1 MDARARRRQR
11 THARASLVHRAYFF
25 INASARARRSPA
37 DAISSV
43 RPSVRSFVRAFP
55 RVVRVRSRALLLESR
70 SRVTTDALERRERA
84 RARAATT
91 NDDRPTDR
99 PTTDDRP
106 TRGKC
111 QMSEYTYLYCTLK
124 TTKYPYRIH
133 TSHMGIYTL
142 HYGPRTHRARTRALE
157 PKGFDKPLD
166 RIDRRHTHAR
176 AMASTSF
183 ARFATHSR
191 AVDRRR
197 APRRHARGSFGVTRA
212 EAETAGSAIGPDSTE
227 VRMMRARIAREWNE

>member
-43 RPSVRSFVRAFP
+43 RPFVRSFVRAFP

-99 PTTDDRP
+99 RP

-133 TSHMGIYTL
+133 TSHTGIYTL

-166 RIDRRHTHAR
+166 RIDRRHTRTR

>member
-43 RPSVRSFVRAFP
+43 RPSVRSFVRSRLPSSRSSPIASAPP
-55 RVVRVRSRALLLESR
+55 RVEITSHDRRARASG
-70 SRVTTDALERRERA
+70 TRA
-84 RARAATT
+84 RARR
-91 NDDRPTDR
+91 DDKRRPTDR

-166 RIDRRHTHAR
+166 RMSRSSTHTHAR
-176 AMASTSF
+176 DGVHVF
-183 ARFATHSR
+183 R
-191 AVDRRR
+191 AIRDSLPRRR
-197 APRRHARGSFGVTRA
+197 SSTRA
-212 EAETAGSAIGPDSTE
+212 ETSRSRLVRRDARRGGDRGERDRAGLDRGANDLR
-227 VRMMRARIAREWNE
+227 VHRA

>member
-43 RPSVRSFVRAFP
+43 RPFVRSFVRSRLPSSRSSPIASAPP
-55 RVVRVRSRALLLESR
+55 RVQITSHDRRARASG
-70 SRVTTDALERRERA
+70 TRA
-84 RARAATT
+84 RARR
-91 NDDRPTDR
+91 DDKRRPTDR
-99 PTTDDRP
+99 PTTDDRS

-176 AMASTSF
+176 ARWRPRLSRDSRLTPAPSIVD
-183 ARFATHSR
+183 ARRDVTLEARS
-191 AVDRRR
+191 ARR
-197 APRRHARGSFGVTRA
+197 APRRRPRGARSGRTRPRC
-212 EAETAGSAIGPDSTE
+212 E
-227 VRMMRARIAREWNE
+227 

>member
-43 RPSVRSFVRAFP
+43 RPSVRSFVRSRLPSSRSSPIASAPP
-55 RVVRVRSRALLLESR
+55 RVEITSHDRRARASG
-70 SRVTTDALERRERA
+70 TRA
-84 RARAATT
+84 RARR
-91 NDDRPTDR
+91 DDKRRPTDR
-99 PTTDDRP
+99 LTTDDRP

-157 PKGFDKPLD
+157 PKGVDKPLD

-176 AMASTSF
+176 ARWRPRLSRDSRFTPAPSIVD
-183 ARFATHSR
+183 ARRDVTLE
-191 AVDRRR
+191 
-197 APRRHARGSFGVTRA
+197 AR
-212 EAETAGSAIGPDSTE
+212 SA
-227 VRMMRARIAREWNE
+227 

>member
-43 RPSVRSFVRAFP
+43 RPSVRSFVRSRLPSSRSSPIASAPP
-55 RVVRVRSRALLLESR
+55 RVEITSHDRRARASG
-70 SRVTTDALERRERA
+70 TRA
-84 RARAATT
+84 RARR
-91 NDDRPTDR
+91 DDKRRPTDR

-197 APRRHARGSFGVTRA
+197 APRRHARGSFGATRA

-227 VRMMRARIAREWNE
+227 VRMICACIAHEWNE

>member
-43 RPSVRSFVRAFP
+43 RPFVRSFVRAFP

-99 PTTDDRP
+99 RPTTDRRVESARCPNIRTCTVLSKRP
-106 TRGKC
+106 STHIVYTRHTWA
-111 QMSEYTYLYCTLK
+111 YTHS
-124 TTKYPYRIH
+124 TTVPEPIAH
-133 TSHMGIYTL
+133 
-142 HYGPRTHRARTRALE
+142 ALE
-157 PKGFDKPLD
+157 PSSRKVSINLSIESIVDT
-166 RIDRRHTHAR
+166 HTHAR
-176 AMASTSF
+176 DGVHVF
-183 ARFATHSR
+183 R
-191 AVDRRR
+191 AIRDSLPRRR
-197 APRRHARGSFGVTRA
+197 SSTRA
-212 EAETAGSAIGPDSTE
+212 ETSRSRLVRRDARRGGDRGERDRAGLDRGANDLR
-227 VRMMRARIAREWNE
+227 VHRA

>member
-43 RPSVRSFVRAFP
+43 RPFVRSFVRAFP
-55 RVVRVRSRALLLESR
+55 RVVRVRSRALPLESR

-84 RARAATT
+84 RACR
-91 NDDRPTDR
+91 DDKRRRPTDR
-99 PTTDDRP
+99 RTTTDRRVESARCPNIRTCTVLSKRP
-106 TRGKC
+106 STHIVYTRHTWA
-111 QMSEYTYLYCTLK
+111 YTHS
-124 TTKYPYRIH
+124 TTVPEPIAH
-133 TSHMGIYTL
+133 
-142 HYGPRTHRARTRALE
+142 ALE
-157 PKGFDKPLD
+157 PSLRGFDKPLD

-227 VRMMRARIAREWNE
+227 VRMMRA

>member
-43 RPSVRSFVRAFP
+43 RPSVRSFVRSRLPSSRSSPIASAPP
-55 RVVRVRSRALLLESR
+55 RVEITSHDRRARASG
-70 SRVTTDALERRERA
+70 TRA
-84 RARAATT
+84 RARR
-91 NDDRPTDR
+91 DDKRRPTDR

-166 RIDRRHTHAR
+166 RIDRRHTRTRAR
-176 AMASTSF
+176 WRPRLSRDSRLTPAPSIVD
-183 ARFATHSR
+183 ARRDVALEARS
-191 AVDRRR
+191 ARR
-197 APRRHARGSFGVTRA
+197 APRRRPRGARSGRTRPRC
-212 EAETAGSAIGPDSTE
+212 E
-227 VRMMRARIAREWNE
+227 

>member
-43 RPSVRSFVRAFP
+43 RPFVRSFVRAFP

-99 PTTDDRP
+99 RP

-111 QMSEYTYLYCTLK
+111 QI
-124 TTKYPYRIH
+124 PNIH
-133 TSHMGIYTL
+133 TCTVLSKRPSTHIVYTR
-142 HYGPRTHRARTRALE
+142 HTWAYTHSTTVPEPIAHALE
-157 PKGFDKPLD
+157 PSSRKVSINLSIESIVD
-166 RIDRRHTHAR
+166 THAR
-176 AMASTSF
+176 ARWRPRLSRDSRLTPAPSIVD
-183 ARFATHSR
+183 ARRDVTLEARS
-191 AVDRRR
+191 ARR
-197 APRRHARGSFGVTRA
+197 APRRRPRGARSGRTRPRC
-212 EAETAGSAIGPDSTE
+212 E
-227 VRMMRARIAREWNE
+227 